1 MNRQLTFRLSAYV
14 GGTLISALG
23 DQMALVGVAWAVLHL
38 TGSYVAMGS
47 VFGSE
52 VVARLLFSLIGGG
65 LADLVHHRR
74 FMMIINGLR
83 IVVVGLVALALWN
96 NLDSIPLLMGLA
108 GGLGVL
114 DSLYIPTSQAFLPI
128 AVPAEHLMVANSWLE
143 VGNQLAMFVGPAIG
157 GLVIAWKGLVWPF
170 ALDAISYAAAIL
182 GLLPWLGVALES
194 GERPTLRLGSLVAQ
208 VGQQL
213 KIGLRTVQGSPF
225 LRWSVLIA
233 GLLNFAA
240 VGPLTLLLPKLSLNL
255 GHTPTLFGA
264 LYAMLGIG
272 ALGGALLSQA
282 LQRIS
287 HRAVWGF
294 AGFTIDGCL
303 LGALGIAHTW
313 VFAAILIGLFG
324 AFMSVANILILTT
337 LQIVTPIET
346 LGSVFG
352 FLTTSSFGFQ
362 AIALVGAAQLVRYV
376 GSSHMFEIGG
386 GILALTAG
394 IVMLLPFL
402 KAVEPVAGEEV
413 QEAVPKM
420 VEVSLGE

>member
-324 AFMSVANILILTT
+324 AFMSVSNILILTT

-376 GSSHMFEIGG
+376 GPSHLFEMGG

-394 IVMLLPFL
+394 VVMLLPFL
-402 KAVEPVAGEEV
+402 KTVESVMGEEV
-413 QEAVPKM
+413 REVVPKM
-420 VEVSLGE
+420 VQGSLDE